1 MIGEENTYVLEKFRE
16 ILTPHKVEL
25 FKRIAEDRTR
35 HISIALEDLFHEHN
49 ASAVI
54 RSCDC
59 FGIQDLYTIEDKNK
73 YVLQRNIAL
82 GSGRWIDLH
91 RFTNKE
97 TASADCV
104 DHLRAQGYK
113 IVATSPHAHAYTAE
127 TLPLEVPVALF
138 FGTERRGL
146 SDEILSIADYHL
158 AIPMYG
164 FTESLNLSVSV
175 AIVLQGLRNRLHQG
189 SIDWKLSQEAQDA
202 LQIVWST
209 RILNGGEALEKQFR
223 TTYFEKEF

>member
-1 MIGEENTYVLEKFRE
+1 MIGEENAYVLEKFRE

-97 TASADCV
+97 TASSDCI

>member
-59 FGIQDLYTIEDKNK
+59 FGIQDLYAIEDKNK

-82 GSGRWIDLH
+82 GSGRWIDLN

-97 TASADCV
+97 TASSDCV

-113 IVATSPHAHAYTAE
+113 IVATSPHANAYTAE
-127 TLPLEVPVALF
+127 TLPLEAPVALF

>member
-97 TASADCV
+97 TASSDCV

>member
-1 MIGEENTYVLEKFRE
+1 MNTAENTYVLQRFRE
-16 ILTPHKVEL
+16 ILTAHKVAL
-25 FKRIAEDRTR
+25 FNRISEERTR
-35 HISIALEDLFHEHN
+35 HISIVLEDIFQEHN

-97 TASADCV
+97 TASVDCLK
-104 DHLRAQGYK
+104 DLREKGYK
-113 IVATSPHAHAYTAE
+113 LVATSPHANAYTPE
-127 TLPLEVPVALF
+127 TLPIEEPIALI

-146 SDEILSIADYHL
+146 TESILANADYHL
-158 AIPMYG
+158 TIPMYG
-164 FTESLNLSVSV
+164 FTESFNLSVSV
-175 AIVLQGLRNRLHQG
+175 VIILQTLRNRLEKATFP
-189 SIDWKLSQEAQDA
+189 WKLSMEEQDA
-202 LQIVWST
+202 LQIIWST

-223 TTYFEKEF
+223 TAHLEKEF

>member
-1 MIGEENTYVLEKFRE
+1 MIGEENTFVLQKFRE

-25 FKRIAEDRTR
+25 FKRIAQERTR

-91 RFTNKE
+91 RFTSKE
-97 TASADCV
+97 TASLDCIN
-104 DHLRAQGYK
+104 HLRTQGYK
-113 IVATSPHAHAYTAE
+113 IVATSPHANAHTLE
-127 TLPLEVPVALF
+127 TLPLDAPVALF

-146 SDEILSIADYHL
+146 SDKILSHTEYHL
-158 AIPMYG
+158 TIPMYG

-175 AIVLQGLRNRLHQG
+175 AIALHRLRNRLHQD
-189 SIDWKLSQEAQDA
+189 SIDWKLSPEAQDA
-202 LQIVWST
+202 LQIAWST

-223 TTYFEKEF
+223 AAYFEKEF

>member
-97 TASADCV
+97 TASSDCV

-113 IVATSPHAHAYTAE
+113 IVATSPHANAYTAE
-127 TLPLEVPVALF
+127 TLPLEAPVALF

-146 SDEILSIADYHL
+146 SEEILSIADYHL

>member
-1 MIGEENTYVLEKFRE
+1 MSPAENRYVLERFRE
-16 ILTPHKVEL
+16 ILTPHKVAL
-25 FKRIAEDRTR
+25 FNRIAEQRTR
-35 HISIALEDLFHEHN
+35 HISIVLEDIFQEHN

-91 RFTNKE
+91 RFTKKE
-97 TASADCV
+97 TASEDCLR
-104 DHLRAQGYK
+104 HLKEKGYK
-113 IVATSPHAHAYTAE
+113 LVATSPHTNAYTPE
-127 TLPLEVPVALF
+127 TLPIDEPIALI

-146 SDEILSIADYHL
+146 TDTIINNADYHL
-158 AIPMYG
+158 TIPMYG
-164 FTESLNLSVSV
+164 FTESFNLSVSA
-175 AIVLQGLRNRLHQG
+175 AIIIQTLRNRLEKA
-189 SIDWKLSQEAQDA
+189 SFSWKISPAEQEA

-223 TTYFEKEF
+223 AAHFEKEF

>member
-1 MIGEENTYVLEKFRE
+1 MIGEENAYVLEKFRE

-97 TASADCV
+97 TASSDCI

-127 TLPLEVPVALF
+127 TLPLEAPVALF

>member
-1 MIGEENTYVLEKFRE
+1 MIGEENAYVLEKFRE

-97 TASADCV
+97 TASSDCV

-127 TLPLEVPVALF
+127 TLPLEAPVALF

>member
-97 TASADCV
+97 TASSDCV

-127 TLPLEVPVALF
+127 TLPLEAPVALF

>member
-1 MIGEENTYVLEKFRE
+1 
-16 ILTPHKVEL
+16 
-25 FKRIAEDRTR
+25 
-35 HISIALEDLFHEHN
+35 
-49 ASAVI
+49 VI

-97 TASADCV
+97 SASSDCIA
-104 DHLRAQGYK
+104 HLRAQGYK
-113 IVATSPHAHAYTAE
+113 IVATSPHANAYTAE
-127 TLPLEVPVALF
+127 TLPLEAPVALF

>member
-1 MIGEENTYVLEKFRE
+1 MSLAENTYVLQRFRE
-16 ILTPHKVEL
+16 ILTPHKVAL
-25 FKRIAEDRTR
+25 FNRISEERTR
-35 HISIALEDLFHEHN
+35 HISIVLEDIFQEHN

-82 GSGRWIDLH
+82 GAGRWIDLH

-97 TASADCV
+97 TASVDCV
-104 DHLRAQGYK
+104 KHLRDKGYK
-113 IVATSPHAHAYTAE
+113 IVATSPHANAYTPE
-127 TLPLEVPVALF
+127 TLPIEEPMALV

-146 SDEILSIADYHL
+146 TESILSNADYHL
-158 AIPMYG
+158 TIPMYG
-164 FTESLNLSVSV
+164 FTESFNLSVSV
-175 AIVLQGLRNRLHQG
+175 AIILQSLRNRLEKA
-189 SIDWKLSQEAQDA
+189 SFPWKLSTEEQDA
-202 LQIVWST
+202 LQIIWST

-223 TTYFEKEF
+223 AAHFEKEF